1 MSRRV
6 LLNRCPK
13 CSRLDHDPA
22 HKPRHAKGCG
32 IKKEDFERVVAFYDI
47 PHGLGE
53 PNSHETFLSSIA
65 KTQVPWNDEVTW
77 RQKMWDPLIIS
88 YDQVLQMMRKPPVRA
103 AMEFFERF
111 MHKDTGHMATKTF
124 IRSGNYV
131 LKVELR
137 RSLDPS
143 LGIQIEKMPY
153 NESTLEHLAVRVLQR
168 TLQYHLDAPVSE
180 HDEAY
185 MLMHRADNGTYHK
198 RMLDMWMNTALPGD
212 GTHEMM
218 TPYETFADP
227 NVHKYHPS
235 LDPLKDLIRFNLP
248 TRNHVQY
255 CVTLEDGELYQPIA
269 KEHDTFVAWVCRG
282 CRQSFPLKNTAKT
295 HRRICKETQEDGTP
309 PKMFG
314 VRVRYLLSRPV
325 ESLRWSAVM
334 SERND
339 AMSAFLETHLHLED
353 MDKRTRD
360 VYYMAEPTYQTIF
373 KHGDIEDLFVS
384 VFSHFCGRRAIR
396 PEYNACFR
404 TQTGVFVFTT
414 INSPGMAG
422 LGPSLHSE
430 PWPSPAG
437 IRLVLTQARRLV
449 GELINIGG
457 TRPLDQMDEEHRK
470 HKRIQIAVRNVYNW
484 SRKSPPGLDTSW
496 HDEWFTELS
505 FESRENAALKKF
517 VHRLVAEIPTVDD
530 VTFRVTPDN
539 S

>member
-6 LLNRCPK
+6 LLHRCPK

-47 PHGLGE
+47 PQGLGE
-53 PNSHETFLSSIA
+53 PNSRETFLSSIS
-65 KTQVPWNDEVTW
+65 KTQAPWNDEVTW
-77 RQKMWDPLIIS
+77 RQKMWDPSIVS
-88 YDQVLQMMRKPPVRA
+88 YDQVLQMMRKRPVNA

-124 IRSGNYV
+124 IRSGSHI
-131 LKVELR
+131 LKVEMR
-137 RSLDPS
+137 HSHEPS
-143 LGIQIEKMPY
+143 LGTHVETYPN
-153 NESTLEHLAVRVLQR
+153 NETTLEYIAVRVLQR
-168 TLQYHLDAPVSE
+168 TLQYHLDAPVSD

-185 MLMHRADNGTYHK
+185 RIMHRADNGTYHE
-198 RMLDMWMNTALPGD
+198 RMMDMWMKTALPGD

-218 TPYETFADP
+218 TAYDTFADP
-227 NVHKYHPS
+227 NVSKYHPS
-235 LDPLKDLIRFNLP
+235 LDPLKELIRFNLP
-248 TRNHVQY
+248 TRHHVQH

-282 CRQSFPLKNTAKT
+282 CRQSLSLKTNAKT

-339 AMSAFLETHLHLED
+339 AISAFLETHLPLED

-360 VYYMAEPTYQTIF
+360 VYRMAEPMYQTIF
-373 KHGDIEDLFVS
+373 KHGDVEDLFVS
-384 VFSHFCGRRAIR
+384 VFSHFFGRRAIR

-404 TQTGVFVFTT
+404 TQTELYVFTT
-414 INSPGMAG
+414 INSPGMSG

-430 PWPSPAG
+430 PWPSSAG
-437 IRLVLTQARRLV
+437 FRLVLSQARLAV
-449 GELINIGG
+449 GELVRIGG
-457 TRPLDQMDEEHRK
+457 TRPLDQMEEKYRK
-470 HKRIQIAVRNVYNW
+470 QKRIQIAVRNMYKFH
-484 SRKSPPGLDTSW
+484 RKSPPGLDTSW
-496 HDEWFTELS
+496 DEERFTELS
-505 FESRENAALKKF
+505 FEPRENAALKKF
-517 VHRLVAEIPTVDD
+517 AHRLVAEIPMVDD
-530 VTFRVTPDN
+530 VTFRVTPD